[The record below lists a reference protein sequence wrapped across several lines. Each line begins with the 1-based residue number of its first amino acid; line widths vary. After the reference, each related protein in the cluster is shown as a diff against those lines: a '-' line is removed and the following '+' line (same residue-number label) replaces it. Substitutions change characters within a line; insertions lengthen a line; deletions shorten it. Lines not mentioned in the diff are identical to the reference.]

1 MNTLETMAAGLK
13 PRRVLDVATGAGD
26 FALLLAEHLGSY
38 EEIVAVD
45 SQARAVAQAG
55 ERLAKI
61 RGAKAMEADAASL
74 PFGDGSF
81 DLVSISNSLHHFKEP
96 SVVLREAFRVLAP
109 GGHLMVY
116 EMHREAED
124 ETAMSH
130 VLLHHWWARIDSL
143 TGTYHGITFDRAGL
157 KGLVGALGLRDL
169 SCDEIPDTE
178 GDPHDAELMAQ
189 IESIIDRYIG
199 KIPQDS
205 PEAASC
211 REEGEGLRKRVREK
225 GFHSAPSLLLVGR
238 KA

>member
-1 MNTLETMAAGLK
+1 MRTVETVAAALR

-26 FALLLAEHLGSY
+26 FALLLAQNLGSY

-45 SQARAVAQAG
+45 SQPRAVAQAS

-61 RGAKAMEADAASL
+61 RGGKAMEADAAAL
-74 PFGDGSF
+74 PFPDGSF
-81 DLVSISNSLHHFKEP
+81 DLVSISNSLHHFPHPEA
-96 SVVLREAFRVLAP
+96 VLTEAFRVLAH
-109 GGHLMVY
+109 GGHLMVF

-143 TGTYHGITFDRAGL
+143 TGTFHAVTYDREGL
-157 KGLVGALGLRDL
+157 TSLVGALGLKGL
-169 SCDEIPDTE
+169 GIDEILDGE
-178 GDPHDAELMAQ
+178 GDPHDAELIAQ
-189 IESIIDRYIG
+189 IDSIIDRYIG
-199 KIPQDS
+199 KIPQGS

-211 REEGEGLRKRVREK
+211 RDEGETLRRRVHEK
-225 GFHSAPSLLLVGR
+225 GFRSAPSLLIVGQ